1 MKHVRRKISAG
12 VDGGLSGG
20 SSVQRPGS
28 EDLHHGQR
36 NSLMFGLFML
46 YSSKNLENWFTEKS
60 PQNVNKLSRLSDLSS
75 SPHTHSQVYGQVSHR
90 VQFGNH
96 RGKPYTIYF
105 CLSKQSVCTA
115 EVKLAAKQL

>member
-1 MKHVRRKISAG
+1 MFKYLTCALKMSAG

-60 PQNVNKLSRLSDLSS
+60 PQKCKQAF
-75 SPHTHSQVYGQVSHR
+75 QV
-90 VQFGNH
+90 
-96 RGKPYTIYF
+96 
-105 CLSKQSVCTA
+105 
-115 EVKLAAKQL
+115 E